1 MASSSNI
8 TTITKPLYTWN
19 ISDGVI
25 KDTVFTF
32 KNTSTDPILATNIS
46 LKGKLTLNGFGWV

>member
-1 MASSSNI
+1 MASSSNT

-46 LKGKLTLNGFGWV
+46 LKG